1 MPVDD
6 YIDFNLSPQRF
17 ICRKHVKELN
27 RLPKDFKQF
36 FYKNQKKFYP
46 GMILRKI
53 VKFYGLYYV
62 DSELLFLD
70 SSENDSDSDDDRDC
84 CMFGVGKSQQMIV
97 LKIREVRYF

>member
-1 MPVDD
+1 MAAPNEETEPNQETHTMPVDD

-46 GMILRKI
+46 GKILIKI
-53 VKFYGLYYV
+53 VKFYSLYYV
-62 DSELLFLD
+62 V
-70 SSENDSDSDDDRDC
+70 C
-84 CMFGVGKSQQMIV
+84 
-97 LKIREVRYF
+97 Y